1 MLYHTPLP
9 LLSRTVAALVEAID
23 DAVYAGEIA
32 TVQLTLIDNAAPTAA
47 VPNGSKNGGCRRP
60 RYGHLQ
66 PIEYGNLQLPMHP
79 NLIVSWVTEQGNI
92 GYGAANNLA
101 LLASPALFHLV
112 LNPDVEMA
120 RDCLGNGLRCLKN
133 QPNTVLISPV
143 AKSPTGEP
151 LYLAKRMPSVDV
163 LFLRGFAP
171 SWLLRGLPLFV
182 QNRLARYEY
191 REIAFDARL
200 DNLQIASGA
209 FMLLRQSAVQ
219 KLNPPG
225 FDPRY
230 FLYFEDFDLSLRL
243 SKIGNVA
250 REPSCKIV
258 HAGGGA
264 GKKGLK
270 HIAYFVRSALWFF
283 WQHKL

>member
-1 MLYHTPLP
+1 M
-9 LLSRTVAALVEAID
+9 AALVEAID
-23 DAVYAGEIA
+23 AAVTAGEIA
-32 TVQLTLIDNAAPTAA
+32 IVQLTLIDNAAPTAVA
-47 VPNGSKNGGCRRP
+47 PNGSKNNGWKRP
-60 RYGHLQ
+60 KYGHLQ
-66 PIEYGNLQLPMHP
+66 PIEYRNLQLPMHP

-101 LLASPALFHLV
+101 LLASPAPFHLV

-120 RDCLGNGLRCLKN
+120 RDCLKNGLRCLKN

-143 AKSPTGEP
+143 ANSPTGEP

-171 SWLLRGLPLFV
+171 SWLVRGLPMFV
-182 QNRLARYEY
+182 QKHLARYEY

-243 SKIGNVA
+243 SKIGNVV
-250 REPSCKIV
+250 REPGCKII

-264 GKKGLK
+264 GRKGVQ
-270 HIAYFVRSALWFF
+270 HIAYFVRSAARFF
-283 WQHKL
+283 YQNRL